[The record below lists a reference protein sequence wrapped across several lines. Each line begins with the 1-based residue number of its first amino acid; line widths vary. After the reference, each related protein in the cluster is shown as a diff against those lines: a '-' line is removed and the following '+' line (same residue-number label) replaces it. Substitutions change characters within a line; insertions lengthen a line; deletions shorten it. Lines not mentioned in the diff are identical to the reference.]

1 MGRLLRGGVAI
12 LALGPLVVACARA
25 SAPPAATGT
34 SGTAAPPAG
43 REGSP
48 ANPTADDQVRVNAD
62 ARDLADFE
70 ARVKKYLALHNKL
83 EDTLPKLSKET
94 TPEEIDKHQRA
105 LARLIAD
112 ARRGA
117 KQGDFFTREIR
128 AVIRRL
134 LARVFGGAD
143 GRQLRASIMDEN
155 PGPIKLEVN
164 GRYPDTIPLS
174 TMPPQVLGALP
185 KLPEEL
191 EFRFIGERLILMDV
205 HAHIILDIIEDA
217 LPK

>member
-1 MGRLLRGGVAI
+1 MGGLLRGGVAI
-12 LALGPLVVACARA
+12 FALGALVVACARA
-25 SAPPAATGT
+25 SAPAPATGT
-34 SGTAAPPAG
+34 
-43 REGSP
+43 
-48 ANPTADDQVRVNAD
+48 PTADDQVRVNAD
-62 ARDLADFE
+62 ARALADFE
-70 ARVKKYLALHNKL
+70 ARVKQYLALHNKL
-83 EDTLPKLSKET
+83 EDTLPKLSKES
-94 TPEEIDKHQRA
+94 TPEQIEKNQRA
-105 LARLIAD
+105 LGRLIAD

-174 TMPPQVLGALP
+174 TMPPQVLEALP

-191 EFRFIGERLILMDV
+191 EFRFIGDRLILMDV

>member
-12 LALGPLVVACARA
+12 LALGPLVVACAHA

-34 SGTAAPPAG
+34 A
-43 REGSP
+43 E
-48 ANPTADDQVRVNAD
+48 DQVRVNAD
-62 ARDLADFE
+62 ARALADFE
-70 ARVKKYLALHNKL
+70 ARLKQYLALHNKL
-83 EDTLPKLSKET
+83 EDTLPKLSKEA
-94 TPEEIDKHQRA
+94 TPEDIEKHQRA
-105 LARLIAD
+105 LGRMIAD

-128 AVIRRL
+128 SVIRRL
-134 LARVFGGAD
+134 LARVFGGPD

-155 PGPIKLEVN
+155 PGPIKLAVN

-174 TMPPQVLGALP
+174 TMPPQVLEALP

-191 EFRFIGERLILMDV
+191 EFRFIGDRLILMDV